1 MAYVTYD
8 KIRAYFT
15 NADAVSGNAGSD
27 NILYATSLSASNTTS
42 LKRIKRIGQEI
53 DYYIQTGPKSSS
65 VSANVL
71 LIESGIL
78 QITNLTGDSTIGSII
93 SVPDYQFKKCF
104 LKSFFMSL
112 EPWKVASA
120 ALQFDS
126 YGLANGSGI
135 YAHAEQQASSQTLLS
150 PLRATTI
157 QFTAPNFSHTPIS
170 QYENISFDIQ
180 VDRVP
185 NFVIGSEY
193 PEKVSVSKV
202 TKSLQ
207 VNGLCNA
214 DWLSDYQPNT
224 TVTCTITMSDATVF
238 SVAGVLS
245 NQTFS
250 VDSNGVAKG
259 GLQIIEEMV

>member
-1 MAYVTYD
+1 MPYVTYD
-8 KIRAYFT
+8 KIRAFFT
-15 NADAVSGNAGSD
+15 DADITPNPNTD

-42 LKRIKRIGQEI
+42 LKRIKRIGQQL
-53 DYYIQTGPKSSS
+53 DSYIQTGPKSSS
-65 VSANVL
+65 ISANVL
-71 LIESGIL
+71 LL
-78 QITNLTGDSTIGSII
+78 QNEIAKITNLTGDSVGGSTIK
-93 SVPDYQFKKCF
+93 VPDYQFTRCY
-104 LKSFFMSL
+104 LKSFSASF

-120 ALQFDS
+120 ELQFDS
-126 YGLANGSGI
+126 YGLGNGTGVYS
-135 YAHAEQQASSQTLLS
+135 YPEQQASSQVLLS
-150 PLRATTI
+150 PLKATAI
-157 QFTAPNFSHTPIS
+157 QFTAPSFSTTPIS

-180 VDRVP
+180 VDRAA

-193 PEKVSVSKV
+193 PEKVSVSKI

-207 VNGLCNA
+207 VNGLSNA

-224 TVTCTITMSDATVF
+224 TVTCTITMSDSTVF

-245 NQTFS
+245 NQSLS

>member
-1 MAYVTYD
+1 MPYVTYD

-15 NADAVSGNAGSD
+15 NTDSATD

-42 LKRIKRIGQEI
+42 LKRIRRIGQEM

-65 VSANVL
+65 ISANVL
-71 LIESGIL
+71 LVSGEINK
-78 QITNLTGDSTIGSII
+78 IINLTGDSVTGSLIK
-93 SVPDYQFKKCF
+93 VPDYQFNKCY
-104 LKSFFMSL
+104 LKSFSASF

-126 YGLANGSGI
+126 YGLANGTGV
-135 YAHAEQQASSQTLLS
+135 YVYTEQQASSEVLLS
-150 PLRATTI
+150 PLRATTV
-157 QFTAPNFSHTPIS
+157 QFTAPNFSSTPIS

-193 PEKVSVSKV
+193 PEKVSVSKI

-207 VNGLCNA
+207 VNGLSNA

-245 NQTFS
+245 NQSLS

-259 GLQIIEEMV
+259 GLQITEEMV

>member
-1 MAYVTYD
+1 L
-8 KIRAYFT
+8 
-15 NADAVSGNAGSD
+15 VSG
-27 NILYATSLSASNTTS
+27 
-42 LKRIKRIGQEI
+42 EI
-53 DYYIQTGPKSSS
+53 NKI
-65 VSANVL
+65 
-71 LIESGIL
+71 I
-78 QITNLTGDSTIGSII
+78 NLTGDSFTGSLIK
-93 SVPDYQFKKCF
+93 VPDYQFNKCY
-104 LKSFFMSL
+104 LKSFSASF

-126 YGLANGSGI
+126 YGLATGSGI
-135 YAHAEQQASSQTLLS
+135 YSHAEQEAGTGSILLS
-150 PLRATTI
+150 PLRATTV

-185 NFVIGSEY
+185 NFIIGSEY

-207 VNGLCNA
+207 VNGLSNA
-214 DWLSDYQPNT
+214 DWLADYQPNT

-245 NQTFS
+245 NQTLS

>member
-1 MAYVTYD
+1 MPYVTYD

-15 NADAVSGNAGSD
+15 NTDSATD

-42 LKRIKRIGQEI
+42 LKRIRRIGQEM

-65 VSANVL
+65 ISANVL
-71 LIESGIL
+71 LVSGEINK
-78 QITNLTGDSTIGSII
+78 IINLTGDSVTGSLIK
-93 SVPDYQFKKCF
+93 VPDYQFNKCY
-104 LKSFFMSL
+104 LKSFSASF

-126 YGLANGSGI
+126 YGLANGTGV
-135 YAHAEQQASSQTLLS
+135 YAYTEQQASSEVLLS
-150 PLRATTI
+150 PLRATTV
-157 QFTAPNFSHTPIS
+157 QFTAPNFSSTPIS

-193 PEKVSVSKV
+193 PEKVSVSKI

-207 VNGLCNA
+207 VNGLSNA

-245 NQTFS
+245 NQSLS

-259 GLQIIEEMV
+259 GLQITEEMV

>member
-15 NADAVSGNAGSD
+15 NADVLPNISTD
-27 NILYATSLSASNTTS
+27 NVLYATSLSASNTTS
-42 LKRIKRIGQEI
+42 LKRIRRIGQQM
-53 DYYIQTGPKSSS
+53 DSYIQTGPKSSS
-65 VSANVL
+65 ISANVL
-71 LIESGIL
+71 LL
-78 QITNLTGDSTIGSII
+78 QNEIAKIINLTGDSVGGSSIR
-93 SVPDYQFKKCF
+93 VPNYLFRRCY
-104 LKSFFMSL
+104 LKSFSASF

-120 ALQFDS
+120 ELQFDA
-126 YGLANGSGI
+126 YGLADGTGV
-135 YAHAEQQASSQTLLS
+135 YAYAEQQASSEVLLS
-150 PLRATTI
+150 PLRATAI
-157 QFTAPNFSHTPIS
+157 QFTAPNFSTTPIS
-170 QYENISFDIQ
+170 QYEGINFDIQ
-180 VDRVP
+180 VDRSP

-193 PEKVSVSKV
+193 PEKVSVSKI

-207 VNGLCNA
+207 VNGLSNA

-224 TVTCTITMSDATVF
+224 TVTCTITMSDSTVF

-245 NQTFS
+245 NQTLS

>member
-1 MAYVTYD
+1 MPYVTYD

-15 NADAVSGNAGSD
+15 NTDSATD

-42 LKRIKRIGQEI
+42 LKRIRRIGQEM

-65 VSANVL
+65 ISANVL
-71 LIESGIL
+71 LVSGEINK
-78 QITNLTGDSTIGSII
+78 IINLTGDSVTGSLIK
-93 SVPDYQFKKCF
+93 VPDYQFNKCY
-104 LKSFFMSL
+104 LKSFSASF

-126 YGLANGSGI
+126 YGLANGTGV
-135 YAHAEQQASSQTLLS
+135 YAYTEQQASSEVLLS
-150 PLRATTI
+150 PLRATTV
-157 QFTAPNFSHTPIS
+157 QFTAPNFSSTPIS

-193 PEKVSVSKV
+193 PEKVSVSKI

-207 VNGLCNA
+207 VNGLSNA
-214 DWLSDYQPNT
+214 NWLSDYQPNT

-245 NQTFS
+245 NQSLS

-259 GLQIIEEMV
+259 GLQITEEMV

>member
-1 MAYVTYD
+1 MPYVTYD

-15 NADAVSGNAGSD
+15 NTDSATD

-42 LKRIKRIGQEI
+42 LKRIRRIGQEM

-65 VSANVL
+65 ISANVL
-71 LIESGIL
+71 LVSGEINK
-78 QITNLTGDSTIGSII
+78 IINLTGDSVTGSLIK
-93 SVPDYQFKKCF
+93 VPDYQFNKCY
-104 LKSFFMSL
+104 LKSFSASF

-126 YGLANGSGI
+126 YGLANGTGV
-135 YAHAEQQASSQTLLS
+135 YAYTEQQASSEVLLS
-150 PLRATTI
+150 PLRATAV
-157 QFTAPNFSHTPIS
+157 QFTAPNFSSTPIS

-193 PEKVSVSKV
+193 PEKVSVSKI

-207 VNGLCNA
+207 VNGLSNA
-214 DWLSDYQPNT
+214 NWLSDYQPNT

-245 NQTFS
+245 NQSLS

-259 GLQIIEEMV
+259 GLQITEEMV

>member
-15 NADAVSGNAGSD
+15 NADSTTD

-42 LKRIKRIGQEI
+42 LKRVRRIGQQM

-65 VSANVL
+65 ISANVL
-71 LIESGIL
+71 LVSGEINK
-78 QITNLTGDSTIGSII
+78 IINLTGDSVTGSLIK
-93 SVPDYQFKKCF
+93 VPDYQFNKCY
-104 LKSFFMSL
+104 LKSFSASF

-126 YGLANGSGI
+126 YGLANGTGV
-135 YAHAEQQASSQTLLS
+135 YAYTEQQASSEVLLS
-150 PLRATTI
+150 PLRATAI
-157 QFTAPNFSHTPIS
+157 QFTAANFSTTPIS
-170 QYENISFDIQ
+170 KYENISFDIQ

-207 VNGLCNA
+207 VNGLSNA
-214 DWLSDYQPNT
+214 DWLSDYQPNA

-245 NQTFS
+245 NQSLS

>member
-15 NADAVSGNAGSD
+15 NADSATD

-42 LKRIKRIGQEI
+42 LKRVRRIGQQM
-53 DYYIQTGPKSSS
+53 DYYIQTGPKNSSI
-65 VSANVL
+65 SANVL
-71 LIESGIL
+71 LVSGEINK
-78 QITNLTGDSTIGSII
+78 IINLTGDSVTGSLIK
-93 SVPDYQFKKCF
+93 VPDYQFNKCY
-104 LKSFFMSL
+104 LKSFSASF

-126 YGLANGSGI
+126 YGLATGSGI
-135 YAHAEQQASSQTLLS
+135 YSYAEQQAGTGSILLS

-193 PEKVSVSKV
+193 PEKVSVSKI

-214 DWLSDYQPNT
+214 DWLADYQPNT

>member
-1 MAYVTYD
+1 MPYVTYD

-15 NADAVSGNAGSD
+15 NSDVTPNPNTD

-42 LKRIKRIGQEI
+42 LKRVRRIGQQM

-65 VSANVL
+65 ISANVL
-71 LIESGIL
+71 LL
-78 QITNLTGDSTIGSII
+78 QNEIAKITNLTGDCVGGSSIG
-93 SVPDYQFKKCF
+93 VPEYLFRRCY
-104 LKSFFMSL
+104 LKSFSASF

-126 YGLANGSGI
+126 YGLADGTGV
-135 YAHAEQQASSQTLLS
+135 YAYPEQQASSQVLLS

-157 QFTAPNFSHTPIS
+157 QFTAPSFSTTPIS

-207 VNGLCNA
+207 VNGLSNA

-245 NQTFS
+245 NQSLS

>member
-27 NILYATSLSASNTTS
+27 NILYATSLSASSTTS
-42 LKRIKRIGQEI
+42 LKRVKRIGQEM

-71 LIESGIL
+71 LIESGIS

-104 LKSFFMSL
+104 LKSFSMSL

-126 YGLANGSGI
+126 YGLATGSGV
-135 YAHAEQQASSQTLLS
+135 YAHAEQQASSQALLS
-150 PLRATTI
+150 PLRATSI
-157 QFTAPNFSHTPIS
+157 QFTAPNFSTLQS
-170 QYENISFDIQ
+170 QNTRTFLSIFKSIEFQTLLLARNIQKKLAFL
-180 VDRVP
+180 R
-185 NFVIGSEY
+185 
-193 PEKVSVSKV
+193 
-202 TKSLQ
+202 LQ
-207 VNGLCNA
+207 NLC
-214 DWLSDYQPNT
+214 
-224 TVTCTITMSDATVF
+224 
-238 SVAGVLS
+238 
-245 NQTFS
+245 
-250 VDSNGVAKG
+250 K
-259 GLQIIEEMV
+259 

>member
-1 MAYVTYD
+1 MPYVTYD

-15 NADAVSGNAGSD
+15 NADSATD
-27 NILYATSLSASNTTS
+27 NILYATSLSASNTTN
-42 LKRIKRIGQEI
+42 LKRTRRIGQEM

-65 VSANVL
+65 ISANVL
-71 LIESGIL
+71 LVSGEINK
-78 QITNLTGDSTIGSII
+78 IINLTGDSVTGSLIK
-93 SVPDYQFKKCF
+93 VPDYQFNKCY
-104 LKSFFMSL
+104 LKSFSASF

-120 ALQFDS
+120 ALQFDA
-126 YGLANGSGI
+126 YGLANGTGV
-135 YAHAEQQASSQTLLS
+135 YAYPEQQASSEVLLS

-157 QFTAPNFSHTPIS
+157 QFSAPNFSSTPIS
-170 QYENISFDIQ
+170 QYEDISFDIQ

-207 VNGLCNA
+207 VNGLSNA

-224 TVTCTITMSDATVF
+224 TVTCTITMSDTTVF

-245 NQTFS
+245 NQSLS

>member
-1 MAYVTYD
+1 MPYVTYD

-15 NADAVSGNAGSD
+15 NADSATD

-42 LKRIKRIGQEI
+42 LKRVRRIGQQM

-65 VSANVL
+65 ISANVL
-71 LIESGIL
+71 LVSGEINK
-78 QITNLTGDSTIGSII
+78 IINLTGDSVGGSAIK
-93 SVPDYQFKKCF
+93 VPDYQFSKCY
-104 LKSFFMSL
+104 LKSFSASF

-126 YGLANGSGI
+126 YGLANGTGV
-135 YAHAEQQASSQTLLS
+135 YAYTEQQASSEVLLS

-157 QFTAPNFSHTPIS
+157 QFSAPSFSTTPIS

-207 VNGLCNA
+207 VNGLSNA

-245 NQTFS
+245 NQSLS

>member
-1 MAYVTYD
+1 
-8 KIRAYFT
+8 
-15 NADAVSGNAGSD
+15 
-27 NILYATSLSASNTTS
+27 LYATSLSASNTTS
-42 LKRIKRIGQEI
+42 LKRVRRIGQEM

-65 VSANVL
+65 ISANVL
-71 LIESGIL
+71 LVSGEINK
-78 QITNLTGDSTIGSII
+78 IINLTGDSVTGSLIK
-93 SVPDYQFKKCF
+93 VPDYQFNKCY
-104 LKSFFMSL
+104 LKSFSASF

-120 ALQFDS
+120 ALQFDA
-126 YGLANGSGI
+126 YGLANGTGV
-135 YAHAEQQASSQTLLS
+135 YAYPEQQASSEVLLS

-157 QFTAPNFSHTPIS
+157 QFSAPNFSSTPIS
-170 QYENISFDIQ
+170 QYEDISFDIQ

-207 VNGLCNA
+207 VNGLSNA

-224 TVTCTITMSDATVF
+224 TVTCTITMSDTTVF

-245 NQTFS
+245 NQSLS

>member
-1 MAYVTYD
+1 MPYVTYD

-15 NADAVSGNAGSD
+15 NTDSVTD

-42 LKRIKRIGQEI
+42 LKRIRRIGQQM
-53 DYYIQTGPKSSS
+53 DSYIQTGPKSSS
-65 VSANVL
+65 ISANVL
-71 LIESGIL
+71 LVSGEINK
-78 QITNLTGDSTIGSII
+78 IISLTGDSVTGSLIK
-93 SVPDYQFKKCF
+93 VPDYQFNKCY
-104 LKSFFMSL
+104 LKSFSASF

-126 YGLANGSGI
+126 YGLANGTGV
-135 YAHAEQQASSQTLLS
+135 YAYTEQQASSEVLLS
-150 PLRATTI
+150 PLRATAV
-157 QFTAPNFSHTPIS
+157 QFTAANFSTTPIS

-193 PEKVSVSKV
+193 PEKVSVSKI

-207 VNGLCNA
+207 VNGLSNA

-224 TVTCTITMSDATVF
+224 TVTCTITMSDTTVF

-245 NQTFS
+245 NQSLS

>member
-15 NADAVSGNAGSD
+15 NADSTTD

-42 LKRIKRIGQEI
+42 LKRIRRIGQQM
-53 DYYIQTGPKSSS
+53 DSYIQTGPKSSS
-65 VSANVL
+65 ISANVL
-71 LIESGIL
+71 LVSGEINK
-78 QITNLTGDSTIGSII
+78 IINLTGDSVTGSLIK
-93 SVPDYQFKKCF
+93 VPDYQFNKCY
-104 LKSFFMSL
+104 LKSFSASF

-126 YGLANGSGI
+126 YGLATGSGI
-135 YAHAEQQASSQTLLS
+135 YSHAEQEAGTGSILLS
-150 PLRATTI
+150 PLRATAI
-157 QFTAPNFSHTPIS
+157 QFTAPNFSTTPIS
-170 QYENISFDIQ
+170 QYEGINFDIQ
-180 VDRVP
+180 VDRAP

-207 VNGLCNA
+207 VNGLSNA

-224 TVTCTITMSDATVF
+224 TVTCTITMSDSTVF

-245 NQTFS
+245 NQTLS

>member
-15 NADAVSGNAGSD
+15 NADSATD

-42 LKRIKRIGQEI
+42 LKRVRRIGQQM

-65 VSANVL
+65 ISANVL
-71 LIESGIL
+71 LVSGEINK
-78 QITNLTGDSTIGSII
+78 IINLTGDSVTGSLIK
-93 SVPDYQFKKCF
+93 VPDYQFNKCY
-104 LKSFFMSL
+104 LKSFSASF

-126 YGLANGSGI
+126 YGLATGSGI
-135 YAHAEQQASSQTLLS
+135 YVHSEQQATTGSGITLLS
-150 PLRATTI
+150 PLRATTV
-157 QFTAPNFSHTPIS
+157 QFTAPNFSATPIS

-193 PEKVSVSKV
+193 PEKVSVSKI

-207 VNGLCNA
+207 VNGLSNA

-245 NQTFS
+245 NQTLS